1 MANTSYTANNKLLYS
16 YNHGNASV
24 DTKLLSSYA
33 ESLIFNGDNRVLW
46 YKGRQFG
53 NSYFGSNH
61 GETFN
66 DFEHNRASGAYSHA
80 EGNHTYASGIASH
93 SEGDYTYADGA
104 YSHAEGD
111 HTHASGIAS
120 HAEGHGTYA
129 GGEDSHAEGGNT
141 YAGGSDSHAEG
152 YGTYAGGSVSHAEG
166 GNTYAIG
173 ADSHAEGYGT
183 YAGGEDSHAE
193 GTWTKTSGN
202 SSHAEGNSSYAGG
215 NYSHAEGFSTKTSG
229 IASHAEGSNTYATGN
244 YSHAEGYSSY
254 AGGNYSHAAGYG
266 TITAYEAETAI
277 GSYNISQNNSI
288 FTIGDGDSEENRHN
302 VIEVNKNST
311 YINNTAY
318 IEHTYSGHMYGADLT
333 ANISNSYVNYTNQV
347 TMDTLIKSLLDES
360 RYTLPQVGIKFGGYY
375 DLGAAYAAYSY
386 FDITDYADNYDGDGN
401 IVVTLESG
409 TEFYPVVYI
418 NWPTSAYGGTR
429 SIKDNF
435 DYRYPDKINLSELGY
450 SYGGG
455 KDFVTVY
462 YNAGSDGFNVVQ
474 RDATIPYTF
483 SPNCIGEY
491 ARTPNKYTVKI
502 GDPNNTDN
510 MYTVFKAND
519 GELRNIEYSYSYA
532 SYIPYKQLLKNNIV
546 QFSYGDESPWFD
558 SGKGTFPVK
567 KVSVN
572 SRQKWF
578 AGITL
583 ELPSSRLDMYAKS
596 YYVHKNKRHNIQSGF
611 INYLS
616 GNSANTECEYKVSL
630 EESTIKNGYFWILVP
645 SNVAP
650 VSYIPGEMGI
660 QVTRNDGISWD
671 LVTPIQPLYKD
682 THYLSFKLGYQSDYI
697 DIIDEDKCKTAIYMM
712 YFVKL
717 TRGPLGRDN
726 ADTIKFNLRCDGGF
740 IELDRADGSV
750 DYIQYVP
757 VDDATPWN
765 ILVDSLELNDK
776 NLATEDNDPLMVQ
789 SRGYGS
795 DYSLLRDI
803 PDAEEQN

>member
-24 DTKLLSSYA
+24 DAKLLSSYA

-80 EGNHTYASGIASH
+80 EGDHTYASGIASH
-93 SEGDYTYADGA
+93 TEGDYTYAD
-104 YSHAEGD
+104 
-111 HTHASGIAS
+111 
-120 HAEGHGTYA
+120 
-129 GGEDSHAEGGNT
+129 
-141 YAGGSDSHAEG
+141 
-152 YGTYAGGSVSHAEG
+152 
-166 GNTYAIG
+166 
-173 ADSHAEGYGT
+173 
-183 YAGGEDSHAE
+183 
-193 GTWTKTSGN
+193 
-202 SSHAEGNSSYAGG
+202 G

-229 IASHAEGSNTYATGN
+229 IASHTEGGSTYAGGDYSHAEGFSTKTSGITSHAEGDHTHAGGDYSHTEGSNTYASGTVSHAEGDSSYAAGDYSHAEGDSTYASGTASHAEGGFTQASGHRSHAEGDHTYASGDYSHAEGSYTYAIGD

-288 FTIGDGDSEENRHN
+288 FTIGDGDSKVRHN

-318 IEHTYSGHMYGADLT
+318 IGHTYGGHIYGADLT

-360 RYTLPQVGIKFGGYY
+360 KYTLPQVGIKFGGYY
-375 DLGAAYAAYSY
+375 DLGAAYATYSY

-429 SIKDNF
+429 SISDKF
-435 DYRYPDKINLSELGY
+435 DYNHPDKINLSDLGY
-450 SYGGG
+450 SYGGREE
-455 KDFVTVY
+455 FVELY
-462 YNAGSDGFNVVQ
+462 YNAGSNSFDMVQ
-474 RDATIPYTF
+474 HDATEPYTF
-483 SPNCIGEY
+483 GPNCIGEY

-546 QFSYGDESPWFD
+546 QLSYGDESPWFD
-558 SGKGTFPVK
+558 NGKGTFPVK

-578 AGITL
+578 AGITM

-596 YYVHKNKRHNIQSGF
+596 YYVHNSKRHNIQSGF

-650 VSYIPGEMGI
+650 VSYILNEMGI

-697 DIIDEDKCKTAIYMM
+697 DSDNCKTAIYMM

-717 TRGPLGRDN
+717 TRGSLGRDN
-726 ADTIKFNLRCDGGF
+726 ADTIKFKLRCDGGF

-776 NLATEDNDPLMVQ
+776 NLATEENDPLMVQ